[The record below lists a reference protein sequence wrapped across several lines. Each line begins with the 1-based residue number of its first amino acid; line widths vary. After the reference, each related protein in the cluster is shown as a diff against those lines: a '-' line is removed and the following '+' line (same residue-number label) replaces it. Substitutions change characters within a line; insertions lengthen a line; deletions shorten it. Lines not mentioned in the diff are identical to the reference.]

1 MGEGVRRVTIHD
13 VAGKAGVSTAAVS
26 HAFNDPERLR
36 ASTVTRI
43 LDAARELGYA
53 PNPHARALHSQ
64 RIGVLGVLFPQPIA
78 TVFANPFF
86 SSFLE
91 GIGSVTDEQGIGLLT
106 VTPLRGSLEHAIAS
120 APVDGFVIIGLDE
133 RHTEVA
139 PLRKRGV
146 PFVIVDGDSQTA
158 SSVNVDDESGA
169 YAAADFLLD
178 RGHRDVL
185 VLTFETPQ
193 EHLDDPRYGVGGRR
207 LRGYR
212 RAFAE
217 RSLRM
222 RSDWLIPT
230 SVTLHGGD
238 DAFSTAWVRGARPT
252 AVLAVSDIIAMG
264 TLRAARR
271 LGVRVPE
278 DLEVIGFDD
287 VPLAVASQPA
297 LSTVHQPI
305 PEKGRVAIRLLIR
318 ELDEGGPRE
327 RIVLPTELVLRES
340 TRTFA
345 MPARDE
351 IAGATKGGIESGSK
365 RSLTRAAGNQAAF

>member
-1 MGEGVRRVTIHD
+1 VRRVTIHD

-36 ASTVTRI
+36 ATTVERI
-43 LDAARELGYA
+43 LVAARELGYA
-53 PNPHARALHSQ
+53 PNPHARALHS
-64 RIGVLGVLFPQPIA
+64 RRVGVLGLLFPQPIA
-78 TVFANPFF
+78 AVFANPFF

-91 GIGSVTDEQGIGLLT
+91 GVGSVTDEQGIGLLT

-133 RHTEVA
+133 RHGEVA

-146 PFVIVDGDSQTA
+146 PFVIVDGDAQTA

-169 YAAADFLLD
+169 YAAADLLLD

-193 EHLDDPRYGVGGRR
+193 EHLDNPRYGVGGRR

-217 RSLRM
+217 RSLGLRT
-222 RSDWLIPT
+222 DWLIPT
-230 SVTLHGGD
+230 PVTLQGGD
-238 DAFSTAWVRGARPT
+238 EAFSAAWAQGDRPT

-264 TLRAARR
+264 ALRAARR
-271 LGVRVPE
+271 LGLRVPE

-287 VPLAVASQPA
+287 IPLAAVSQPA

-340 TRTFA
+340 TRTLA
-345 MPARDE
+345 MPATDE
-351 IAGATKGGIESGSK
+351 DAGVTKGGSESGTK

>member
-1 MGEGVRRVTIHD
+1 MRRVTIHD
-13 VAGKAGVSTAAVS
+13 VAGKAGVSAAAVS

-36 ASTVTRI
+36 ATTVERI
-43 LDAARELGYA
+43 LVAARDLGYA
-53 PNPHARALHSQ
+53 PNPHARALHS
-64 RIGVLGVLFPQPIA
+64 RRVGVLGVLFPQPIA

-86 SSFLE
+86 ASFLA
-91 GIGSVTDEQGIGLLT
+91 GIGTVTDEQGIGLLT

-133 RHTEVA
+133 RHGEVA

-146 PFVIVDGDSQTA
+146 PFVIVDGDAQTA

-169 YAAADFLLD
+169 YAAADLLLE

-193 EHLDDPRYGVGGRR
+193 EHLDNPRYGVGGRR

-212 RAFAE
+212 RAFAD
-217 RSLRM
+217 RSLRL

-230 SVTLHGGD
+230 PVTLHGGD
-238 DAFSTAWVRGARPT
+238 EAFSAAWEGGTRPT

-264 TLRAARR
+264 ALRAARR

-287 VPLAVASQPA
+287 IPLAAASQPP

-327 RIVLPTELVLRES
+327 RIVLPTDLVLRES
-340 TRTFA
+340 T
-345 MPARDE
+345 
-351 IAGATKGGIESGSK
+351 KGGSESGSK
-365 RSLTRAAGNQAAF
+365 RSLTRAAENLAAS

>member
-1 MGEGVRRVTIHD
+1 VVRRVTIHD

-36 ASTVTRI
+36 ATTVTRI

-64 RIGVLGVLFPQPIA
+64 RVGVIGVLFPQPIA

-91 GIGSVTDEQGIGLLT
+91 GIGSVTDERGIGLLT
-106 VTPLRGSLEHAIAS
+106 VTPLRGSLERAIAA
-120 APVDGFVIIGLDE
+120 APVDGFVLIGLDE
-133 RHTEVA
+133 RHAEVA

-146 PFVIVDGDSQTA
+146 PFVIVDGDAETA
-158 SSVNVDDESGA
+158 SSVNVDDEAGA
-169 YAAADFLLD
+169 HAAAEFLLAG
-178 RGHRDVL
+178 GHRDVL
-185 VLTFETPQ
+185 LLTFATPH

-207 LRGYR
+207 LRGYQ

-217 RSLRM
+217 RSQAM
-222 RSDWLIPT
+222 RSDWLVPT
-230 SVTLHGGD
+230 PVTLQGGD
-238 DAFSTAWVRGARPT
+238 EAFSAAWARGARPT
-252 AVLAVSDIIAMG
+252 AVLAVSDIIALG
-264 TLRAARR
+264 AVRAASR
-271 LGVRVPE
+271 LGLGVPE

-287 VPLAVASQPA
+287 IPLAAASQPP

-305 PEKGRVAIRLLIR
+305 ADKGRVAIRLLIR

-327 RIVLPTELVLRES
+327 TIVLPTELRLRGT
-340 TRTFA
+340 TRTL
-345 MPARDE
+345 PAS
-351 IAGATKGGIESGSK
+351 AGLAKGGSASGAK
-365 RSLTRAAGNQAAF
+365 LSLTRAADN

>member
-36 ASTVTRI
+36 ATTVTRI

-64 RIGVLGVLFPQPIA
+64 RVGVLGVLFPQPIA

-91 GIGSVTDEQGIGLLT
+91 GIGSVTDERGIGLLT
-106 VTPLRGSLEHAIAS
+106 VTPLGGSLERAIAA

-133 RHTEVA
+133 RHADVA

-146 PFVIVDGDSQTA
+146 PFVVVDGDAETA
-158 SSVNVDDESGA
+158 SSVNVDDEGGA
-169 YAAADFLLD
+169 YAAADLLLE
-178 RGHRDVL
+178 RAHREIL
-185 VLTFETPQ
+185 VLTFHAPPE
-193 EHLDDPRYGVGGRR
+193 ELDKDLGVRGRR

-212 RAFAE
+212 RAFVEHGLALE
-217 RSLRM
+217 DDAIIR
-222 RSDWLIPT
+222 T
-230 SVTLHGGD
+230 FVTLEGGD
-238 DAFSTAWVRGARPT
+238 TAFAKAWAGGARPT
-252 AVLAVSDIIAMG
+252 AVLAVSDIMAIGAM
-264 TLRAARR
+264 RVAKR
-271 LGVRVPE
+271 LGLRVPE

-287 VPLAVASQPA
+287 IPLAAASDPP
-297 LSTVHQPI
+297 LTTVHQPI
-305 PEKGRVAIRLLIR
+305 ADKGRVATRLLIR

-327 RIVLPTELVLRES
+327 RIVLPTELIVRGS
-340 TRTFA
+340 TRAQSTKSRSLSVA
-345 MPARDE
+345 
-351 IAGATKGGIESGSK
+351 KGGTDREGK
-365 RSLTRAAGNQAAF
+365 RTMKAASR